1 MMAGNS
7 KRRGAIKRT
16 GKGPT
21 VGSGGVRRRALEA
34 KGPTPKAKDR
44 PGHKAYRLAKSADKR
59 GSTSRSSGTG
69 RHTRSRAGAESSEW
83 LAGRNPVV
91 EALRAEIPAEAL
103 YVQNGIDAD
112 ERTRE
117 ALQLAADRGL
127 AILEVTKREIDRWVA
142 GATHQGIALKVP
154 PYNYSDPLD
163 VINDAIAGDAAPLL
177 VALDGVTDP
186 RNLGACLR
194 VADGAG
200 VDAVIAPKDHS
211 CPLNETAIQTA
222 SGAAETVPYVMVTNL
237 SRTIDLL
244 EDRDVRVIG
253 TADGVAQSIYDVEI
267 PPAVAWVLGAEGVG
281 LRRLTRER
289 CDVLA
294 SIPMAGQVSSLNVS
308 VAAGVVLYET
318 VRRTRMAPPRP

>member
-186 RNLGACLR
+186 RNLGAVVR
-194 VADGAG
+194 SAAAFGAHG
-200 VDAVIAPKDHS
+200 IVIPSRRAAGM
-211 CPLNETAIQTA
+211 TATA
-222 SGAAETVPYVMVTNL
+222 WKASAGAATRVPVARAANLVRSLEDFKKRGAMVLGLDADADVDVTNVDIDMLTGPLVFVIGSEGKGL
-237 SRTIDLL
+237 SRLVAETCDLI
-244 EDRDVRVIG
+244 V
-253 TADGVAQSIYDVEI
+253 
-267 PPAVAWVLGAEGVG
+267 
-281 LRRLTRER
+281 
-289 CDVLA
+289 
-294 SIPMAGQVSSLNVS
+294 SIPIASDTESLNAS
-308 VAAGVVLYET
+308 VAASIALHET
-318 VRRTRMAPPRP
+318 ARARRL